1 MLLGK
6 LREMEELLRKEIEKA
21 NGNFNDG
28 KIIDIDDM
36 GELVKDVENMD
47 IEGKNKNK
55 KYKEKDIGMDLD
67 EVIGNKRHVIKKI
80 NYPNKK
86 KWQKELIQSVINTI

>member
-1 MLLGK
+1 
-6 LREMEELLRKEIEKA
+6 MEELLRKEIEKA

-80 NYPNKK
+80 KRNGYRHKRKSKN
-86 KWQKELIQSVINTI
+86 IMNF

>member
-1 MLLGK
+1 
-6 LREMEELLRKEIEKA
+6 MEELLRKEIEKA

-55 KYKEKDIGMDLD
+55 KYKEKDIGMDLED
-67 EVIGNKRHVIKKI
+67 NGNRRHVIRKI
-80 NYPNKK
+80 KRNGYRHKK
-86 KWQKELIQSVINTI
+86 KSKNIINF

>member
-1 MLLGK
+1 MPFDIQ
-6 LREMEELLRKEIEKA
+6 M

-80 NYPNKK
+80 KRNGYRHKRKSKN
-86 KWQKELIQSVINTI
+86 IMNF

>member
-1 MLLGK
+1 
-6 LREMEELLRKEIEKA
+6 
-21 NGNFNDG
+21 
-28 KIIDIDDM
+28 M

-80 NYPNKK
+80 KRNGYRHKRKSKN
-86 KWQKELIQSVINTI
+86 IMNF

>member
-1 MLLGK
+1 
-6 LREMEELLRKEIEKA
+6 MEELLRKEIENA

-80 NYPNKK
+80 KRNGYRHKRKSKN
-86 KWQKELIQSVINTI
+86 IMNF